1 MCNPALRQLQPNV
14 EADLERLRQVIR
26 PNVAVVALERR
37 RRVDLHVEGRTD
49 AAAAAAVDLERRQ
62 DVAAVDLER
71 RPKE

>member
-49 AAAAAAVDLERRQ
+49 AAAAVDLERRQ
-62 DVAAVDLER
+62 DVAAVDLEC